1 MIRLAVHCCCEPAI
15 RLGTVP
21 VHEDYVRHRRA
32 IRFAIPPRTRLV
44 ARANMILPEQT
55 MPGAEIWTEVAEL
68 QLSDGT
74 IYYAVKSAH
83 QPLEVWQRV
92 PGFITDG
99 GLV

>member
-1 MIRLAVHCCCEPAI
+1 MMRLAVHCCCEPAI

-21 VHEDYVRHRRA
+21 VPDDFIQHRRA
-32 IRFAIPPRTRLV
+32 IRFAIPPRSRLV
-44 ARANMILPEQT
+44 ARDGVIEPEQT
-55 MPGAEIWTEVAEL
+55 LPGMEIWTEVAEL

-92 PGFITDG
+92 PGFIADR

>member
-1 MIRLAVHCCCEPAI
+1 
-15 RLGTVP
+15 
-21 VHEDYVRHRRA
+21 
-32 IRFAIPPRTRLV
+32 
-44 ARANMILPEQT
+44 
-55 MPGAEIWTEVAEL
+55 VAEL